1 MVSIARDGEWGS
13 DTLTRAVEQLRLY
26 KAAELLIDDQ
36 IAPKRAAV
44 LICLFEA
51 AGEIRVILTKRAISL
66 STHSGEVALPGGKR
80 DESDA
85 NDAATAVREAY
96 EEIGLEPAS
105 IQVVASLEPFLS
117 KHFLRVTPVVAILP
131 DAQSFVPCCNQA
143 EVESLFDAPLEMFL
157 RDEKHRSEQHN
168 RCGGS
173 YMLHYFELE
182 YQGNKYVI
190 WGLTAAILIRAAS
203 IVFQRPPEFE
213 EFCPDFRSIHRY
225 LVKQIAMKSS

>member
-13 DTLTRAVEQLRLY
+13 ATLTRAVEQLRLY

-51 AGEIRVILTKRAISL
+51 AGEIRVILTKRAVSL

-117 KHFLRVTPVVAILP
+117 KGDPGRGHPTRRTELRSLLQPSGGGVPVRCA
-131 DAQSFVPCCNQA
+131 AGNVPPGR
-143 EVESLFDAPLEMFL
+143 E
-157 RDEKHRSEQHN
+157 
-168 RCGGS
+168 
-173 YMLHYFELE
+173 
-182 YQGNKYVI
+182 
-190 WGLTAAILIRAAS
+190 AS
-203 IVFQRPPEFE
+203 IGAAQPVWRELHATLLRARVPGQQVRHLGA
-213 EFCPDFRSIHRY
+213 HRRHPHPRGVHR
-225 LVKQIAMKSS
+225 LPKASRIRGVLSRL